1 MNETPKPV
9 LDAAARQKRFVQ
21 RFIDGV
27 PHLSMLGIA
36 FEGHGPDWAEL
47 TMPFAPQQVADPDYG
62 IIASGAIFTLMDSA
76 AGFAINLKLGGFLP
90 IATID
95 LRMDYLRAPALRA
108 TVTGRA
114 TCYRLTRQIAF
125 VRGVAHDGDPD
136 DPIANMAGTFMLN
149 RPTGADGMLSRPAGA
164 DGTPDSAPVTA

>member
-1 MNETPKPV
+1 MSDLPPSDLPRPV
-9 LDAAARQKRFVQ
+9 LDLAARQRRFVQ
-21 RFIDGV
+21 RFLDGV
-27 PHLSMLGIA
+27 PHLNFLGIT
-36 FEGHGPDWAEL
+36 FDSHGPDWAQL
-47 TMPFAPQQVADPDYG
+47 QMPYAPQQVADPDYG

-76 AGFAINLKLGGFLP
+76 AGFSINLALGEFLP

-108 TVTGRA
+108 TVSGRA

-125 VRGVAHDGDPD
+125 VRGIAHDGDPA

-149 RPTGADGMLSRPAGA
+149 RPEKAVA
-164 DGTPDSAPVTA
+164 

>member
-1 MNETPKPV
+1 MSDGAKPVLDAGQPAKPV
-9 LDAAARQKRFVQ
+9 LDAAARQRRFVQ
-21 RFIDGV
+21 RFLDGV
-27 PHLSMLGIA
+27 PHLNLLGIA
-36 FEGHGPDWAEL
+36 YNGHGPDWAEL

-76 AGFAINLKLGGFLP
+76 AGFAVNLALGEFLP

-95 LRMDYLRAPALRA
+95 LRMDYLRAPRLQA
-108 TVTGRA
+108 TVTGRG

-125 VRGVAHDGDPD
+125 VRGIAHDGDAD

-149 RPTGADGMLSRPAGA
+149 RGAAA
-164 DGTPDSAPVTA
+164 